1 MKTQKLKI
9 SMVLLLTWG
18 AGFALLG
25 GWAQGEKA
33 ENRFFGT
40 LFFTATSNSYSL
52 ESSFTELK
60 MDCKFEIKLL
70 RSRVKA
76 GEWIELQIHV
86 EDRVNKLA
94 CPGMTEIRSGNFEV
108 KIKDASK

>member
-60 MDCKFEIKLL
+60 MDCKFETSLGSLGSLRDEPRLELLSKLVYFFNFQWC
-70 RSRVKA
+70 SFEVKA
-76 GEWIELQIHV
+76 GSDLFRGLV
-86 EDRVNKLA
+86 E
-94 CPGMTEIRSGNFEV
+94 
-108 KIKDASK
+108 